1 MSNMESRV
9 RSELSGDEEELIR
22 KMEAYRNKYGD
33 AETGDNVGYAR
44 QRAQEQIERRLNEA
58 AGVDFEEL
66 DALAE
71 LGDIHVYKHTAEYDD
86 KKIPVYVLRYGYP
99 VCFFQSAIDYR
110 QAQGSGWTGGHEISN
125 QLIGDPSLW
134 AKNKKE
140 LEEKIALTS
149 TSKSG
154 GMGSTISAN
163 YVNAADRISREMQ
176 LPTSCGYAWNSV
188 PPSSVI
194 AAKPHDAG
202 VSHLAGERKTTVDA
216 FDASI
221 LAGIMNPVNDV
232 SKSHASYN
240 EVAWS
245 RYDEQGEPRLPD
257 FITTKS
263 QGEKGQANDYGEIN
277 EIALRHAAYHNVP
290 IVIVDHRTYD
300 DQEKIDSYEK
310 KKTSEESLSPEEQ
323 DEYEILLFL
332 RDNNILS
339 EKDRQTA
346 IDELKK
352 EQRIR
357 KYEESAAKG
366 ELTEEEQDDYDMLA
380 FFRGLSEDEQD
391 KTKAIFHQLRPLY
404 GEKAQDVM
412 EKHQDTIIGFL
423 NLAAEDRIRY
433 WKKAENIDIELSEFE
448 KIAIDFNLPL
458 KQALQKLVTQFDE
471 VGLEKM
477 GRQ

>member
-1 MSNMESRV
+1 MKNKETTTTPRYLYDDDATALRDGME
-9 RSELSGDEEELIR
+9 E
-22 KMEAYRNKYGD
+22 YRDKYGNL
-33 AETGDNVGYAR
+33 ETDDNVGFAR
-44 QRAQEQIERRLNEA
+44 QRAQELVERRINKM

-66 DALAE
+66 DTLAE
-71 LGDIHVYKHTAEYDD
+71 LGDIHVCKREADWGD

-99 VCFFQSAIDYR
+99 ACFLQSAIDYR
-110 QAQGSGWTGGHEISN
+110 QTGENNKWTDGRKTSDE
-125 QLIGDPSLW
+125 LIEDPSLW
-134 AKNKKE
+134 TKSRKE
-140 LEEKIALTS
+140 IEERVDHS
-149 TSKSG
+149 SKTG
-154 GMGSTISAN
+154 GVGYTIQGSFINLSN
-163 YVNAADRISREMQ
+163 HVSREVQ
-176 LPTSCGYAWNSV
+176 IPTSCGYAWNSV
-188 PPSSVI
+188 PPTSVKIISARDAVSSHMVG
-194 AAKPHDAG
+194 DW
-202 VSHLAGERKTTVDA
+202 KTEVDA
-216 FDASI
+216 HGVNI
-221 LAGIMNPVNDV
+221 LDNIIEPKTAIGG
-232 SKSHASYN
+232 YN
-240 EVAWS
+240 EIDWA
-245 RYDEQGEPRLPD
+245 RYDERGNPRPPD
-257 FITTKS
+257 FITIKRPS
-263 QGEKGQANDYGEIN
+263 VNAYGKIN
-277 EIALRHAAYHNVP
+277 EMALRHAAYHGVP
-290 IVIVDHRTYD
+290 IVIVDYGTYD

-310 KKTSEESLSPEEQ
+310 KKTSEEGLSPEEQ

-346 IDELKK
+346 IGELKK

-366 ELTEEEQDDYDMLA
+366 ELTEEEQDDYDMLT
-380 FFRGLSEDEQD
+380 FFRGLSEDKQD

-423 NLAAEDRIRY
+423 KLAAEDRIRY

-458 KQALQKLVTQFDE
+458 KRALQKLVTQFDE

>member
-1 MSNMESRV
+1 
-9 RSELSGDEEELIR
+9 
-22 KMEAYRNKYGD
+22 
-33 AETGDNVGYAR
+33 
-44 QRAQEQIERRLNEA
+44 
-58 AGVDFEEL
+58 
-66 DALAE
+66 
-71 LGDIHVYKHTAEYDD
+71 
-86 KKIPVYVLRYGYP
+86 
-99 VCFFQSAIDYR
+99 
-110 QAQGSGWTGGHEISN
+110 
-125 QLIGDPSLW
+125 
-134 AKNKKE
+134 
-140 LEEKIALTS
+140 
-149 TSKSG
+149 
-154 GMGSTISAN
+154 
-163 YVNAADRISREMQ
+163 
-176 LPTSCGYAWNSV
+176 
-188 PPSSVI
+188 
-194 AAKPHDAG
+194 
-202 VSHLAGERKTTVDA
+202 LAGDQKTTVDA

-221 LAGIMNPVNDV
+221 LAGIMNPANDG

-245 RYDEQGEPRLPD
+245 RYDKQGEPRLPD

-380 FFRGLSEDEQD
+380 FFRSLSKDEQD

-412 EKHQDTIIGFL
+412 EKHQGTIIGFL

-458 KQALQKLVTQFDE
+458 KRALQKLVTQFDE